1 MSMIR
6 NYTVDLLKYLPE
18 FLAQS
23 PEMTALMNVE
33 SKEHILQEKALQDI
47 FKQFFIS
54 TATWGLALWE
64 NDLAIVSKPT
74 DDYTQRRNRIY
85 LKLQSKQTSTKEFMA
100 KLAARYFSEDAII
113 EPKEDNPNDM
123 FWIIDHGGKLLY
135 ADDLLDAIDTYI
147 PAHLGFGLQIEREIR
162 MEAENAIR
170 IGIVSAT
177 SGVKKFGIRHPP
189 DGNLPY
195 GIKVLSGISGIVRI
209 GAGPNILRASEK
221 DFLGAVTGEYRR
233 KIIKANAEDL
243 PESMKN
249 ILESSRAAPRIGISL
264 YTTRKT
270 NIPIDRPKAATT
282 PLGVGFFMAKTGRR
296 TIRPDTPE
304 AGVNLQ
310 YVGSL
315 VAICKKIFIP
325 ADTSD
330 LRPPGGHTPKLTLR
344 IGTKMMVGGVKK
356 VALAAPSDA
365 PNTMSFQVITVKTGR
380 KVILANKEDM
390 AQTRMRTNAVGRMH
404 VGLAQIGI

>member
-1 MSMIR
+1 MNIIR
-6 NYTVDLLKYLPE
+6 DYLVELAKYLPE
-18 FLAQS
+18 FLRQDQ
-23 PEMTALMNVE
+23 EMSAILEAESREHRVQVE
-33 SKEHILQEKALQDI
+33 ILKDLVNQLFVD
-47 FKQFFIS
+47 S
-54 TATWGLALWE
+54 ATWGLSNFERNLGLQPEA
-64 NDLAIVSKPT
+64 
-74 DDYTQRRNRIY
+74 DDDFVQRRNRILLY
-85 LKLQSKQTSTKEFMA
+85 LQQKRTVNKEFMEA
-100 KLAARYFSEDAII
+100 LFRRYVSEDSTI
-113 EPKEDNPNDM
+113 KVVEDNPENT
-123 FWIIDHGGKLLY
+123 FWVIDTGGQILY
-135 ADDLLDAIDTYI
+135 PKDLFDAIETYK
-147 PAHLGFGLQIEREIR
+147 PAHLRFGLQIEREIR

-195 GIKVLSGISGIVRI
+195 GIKVLSGISGIVQI

-330 LRPPGGHTPKLTLR
+330 LRPPGGNTPKLTLR

>member
-1 MSMIR
+1 MNIIR
-6 NYTVDLLKYLPE
+6 DYLVELAKYLPE
-18 FLAQS
+18 FLRQDQ
-23 PEMTALMNVE
+23 EMSAILEAESREHRVQVE
-33 SKEHILQEKALQDI
+33 ILKDLVNQLFVD
-47 FKQFFIS
+47 S
-54 TATWGLALWE
+54 ATWGLSNFERNLGLQPEA
-64 NDLAIVSKPT
+64 
-74 DDYTQRRNRIY
+74 DDDFVQRRNRILLY
-85 LKLQSKQTSTKEFMA
+85 LQQKRTVNKEFMEA
-100 KLAARYFSEDAII
+100 LFRRYVSEDSTI
-113 EPKEDNPNDM
+113 KVVEDNPENT
-123 FWIIDHGGKLLY
+123 FWVIDTGGQILY
-135 ADDLLDAIDTYI
+135 PKDLFDAIETYK
-147 PAHLGFGLQIEREIR
+147 PAHLRFGLQIEREIR

-195 GIKVLSGISGIVRI
+195 GIKVLSGISGIVQI
-209 GAGPNILRASEK
+209 GAGTNILRSSEK

-330 LRPPGGHTPKLTLR
+330 LRPPGGNTPKLTLR